1 MSKKRVRNMHRRAD
15 MQRKS
20 RRSIALTS
28 VALILL
34 LAGSVVS
41 LNSSVPRK
49 AVAWISPPPS
59 PTPTLTKE
67 YIYAG
72 DRLVAT
78 EEPSGVTPPSAPA
91 NVLADTFSATRIDLT
106 WTASPGADRYEVERA
121 TNITGTFTPL
131 NTNVTATNY
140 SDTTV
145 SSINAYIYRVR
156 AVNAGGSSLYSNMDI
171 ATAITFTDDPL
182 VVASTEIKAVHITQL
197 RQAVDAMRTATNLP
211 AFSWT
216 DTNLAGVEVKALH
229 LQQLRD
235 NLDQALS
242 AVGITPSAY
251 TDLPL
256 NSIEIKK
263 IHLDQLRQRVR

>member
-1 MSKKRVRNMHRRAD
+1 MSKKRVRNRRRQAD
-15 MQRKS
+15 TQGKS
-20 RRSIALTS
+20 RRPIFAIL
-28 VALILL
+28 LILL
-34 LAGSVVS
+34 LAGAVVS
-41 LNSSVPRK
+41 LNSRVPRK
-49 AVAWISPPPS
+49 ATAWISPPPL

-91 NVLADTFSATRIDLT
+91 NVLADTFSGTRIDLS

-121 TNITGTFTPL
+121 TNITGTYTPL
-131 NTNVTATNY
+131 NTNVTTTTY

-145 SSINAYIYRVR
+145 SSINAYVYRVR
-156 AVNAGGSSLYSNMDI
+156 AVNAGGASQYSNIDF

-182 VVASTEIKAVHITQL
+182 VVASTEVRAVHITQL
-197 RQAVDAMRTATNLP
+197 RQAIDAMRLCANLG

-216 DTNLAGVEVKALH
+216 DTNLSGVEVKALH
-229 LQQLRD
+229 IQQLRD
-235 NLDQALS
+235 NLDQALL
-242 AVGITPSAY
+242 AFGIQPSAY

-256 NSIEIKK
+256 NGIEIKK

>member
-1 MSKKRVRNMHRRAD
+1 MSKKRVRNRHRRAD
-15 MQRKS
+15 TQGKS
-20 RRSIALTS
+20 RRPMIFAIT
-28 VALILL
+28 LILL
-34 LAGSVVS
+34 LAGAVVS
-41 LNSSVPRK
+41 LNSRVPRK
-49 AVAWISPPPS
+49 AWISPPPS

-78 EEPSGVTPPSAPA
+78 EEPSGVSAPSAPA
-91 NVLADTFSATRIDLT
+91 NVLADTFSGTRIDLS

-121 TNITGTFTPL
+121 TNITGTYTPL
-131 NTNVTATNY
+131 NTNVTTTTY

-145 SSINAYIYRVR
+145 SSINAYVYRVR
-156 AVNAGGSSLYSNMDI
+156 AVNAGGASLYSNIDV

-182 VVASTEIKAVHITQL
+182 VVASTEVRAVHITQL
-197 RQAVDAMRTATNLP
+197 RQAVDAMRACANLT

-229 LQQLRD
+229 IQQLRD
-235 NLDQALS
+235 NLDQALL
-242 AVGITPSAY
+242 AFGIQPSAY
-251 TDLPL
+251 TDVPL
-256 NSIEIKK
+256 SGVEIKK